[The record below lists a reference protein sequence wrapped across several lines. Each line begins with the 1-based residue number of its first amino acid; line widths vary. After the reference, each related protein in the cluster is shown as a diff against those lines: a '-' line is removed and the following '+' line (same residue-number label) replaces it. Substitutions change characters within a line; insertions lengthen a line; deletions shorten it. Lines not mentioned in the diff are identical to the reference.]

1 MTSKWI
7 LTLQTSFYS
16 FSEFNSGS
24 KNSDIYNSWLTMYQ
38 SCTDT
43 PTSLEKM
50 FLVFLFMLKVKLS
63 KATVRLPVF
72 FRSAEFQKC
81 DLAVNVC

>member
-1 MTSKWI
+1 MISKWI

-16 FSEFNSGS
+16 FSEINSGS
-24 KNSDIYNSWLTMYQ
+24 KNSDIYNSSLTMYQ

-50 FLVFLFMLKVKLS
+50 FLVFLFI
-63 KATVRLPVF
+63 
-72 FRSAEFQKC
+72 
-81 DLAVNVC
+81 

>member
-38 SCTDT
+38 SFTDT

-50 FLVFLFMLKVKLS
+50 FLVFLFILKVKLS
-63 KATVRLPVF
+63 KAADFLF
-72 FRSAEFQKC
+72 FSRSAEFQKC

>member
-1 MTSKWI
+1 
-7 LTLQTSFYS
+7 
-16 FSEFNSGS
+16 
-24 KNSDIYNSWLTMYQ
+24 MYQ

-72 FRSAEFQKC
+72 FRSDEFQKC

>member
-24 KNSDIYNSWLTMYQ
+24 KNSDKYNSWLTMYQ

-50 FLVFLFMLKVKLS
+50 FLVFLFILKVKLS
-63 KATVRLPVF
+63 KAAVRLPVF
-72 FRSAEFQKC
+72 FP
-81 DLAVNVC
+81 